1 MLKVSIIG
9 YLGQDAQL
17 KTFNNVNYVSFSVAH
32 TEKWKD
38 SKTGNDIEKTQW
50 VSCLKRIGDS
60 DKLVQLM
67 KKGSKVYVEGSL
79 SAKTF
84 DNKGVVEVALNCN
97 VTYLDVTPKES
108 VSQPQVQPQFQSSSN
123 ESFFP
128 ADVGHGSG
136 FGKTIPPSDSNDL
149 PF

>member
-38 SKTGNDIEKTQW
+38 SKTGSDIEKTQW
-50 VSCLKRIGDS
+50 VSCLKRIGES
-60 DKLVQLM
+60 DKLIQLM

-97 VTYLDVTPKES
+97 VTYLDVTPKEQQHS
-108 VSQPQVQPQFQSSSN
+108 VTQEQTQGEQQFWPAGYPAQSQPTQP
-123 ESFFP
+123 
-128 ADVGHGSG
+128 AAGG
-136 FGKTIPPSDSNDL
+136 NDL

>member
-67 KKGSKVYVEGSL
+67 KKGSKVYVDGSL

-97 VTYLDVTPKES
+97 VTYLDVTPKEQPHS
-108 VSQPQVQPQFQSSSN
+108 VTQAKSQGEQQYWPTDYPAQPQPTQ
-123 ESFFP
+123 P
-128 ADVGHGSG
+128 ADGG
-136 FGKTIPPSDSNDL
+136 DDL

>member
-9 YLGQDAQL
+9 HLGQDAQL

-38 SKTGNDIEKTQW
+38 KSGNDVEKTQW

-67 KKGSKVYVEGSL
+67 KKGSKV
-79 SAKTF
+79 
-84 DNKGVVEVALNCN
+84 
-97 VTYLDVTPKES
+97 
-108 VSQPQVQPQFQSSSN
+108 
-123 ESFFP
+123 
-128 ADVGHGSG
+128 
-136 FGKTIPPSDSNDL
+136 
-149 PF
+149 